1 MLPRYFLG
9 AVIGAGIGASMGY
22 FSSQGG
28 GGTLISNP
36 WLDALVGMLVGL
48 FIISMAS
55 FSPSE
60 GCGESDA
67 ESSRPMG

>member
-1 MLPRYFLG
+1 MLLRYFLG

-28 GGTLISNP
+28 TLISNP
-36 WLDALVGMLVGL
+36 WLGALVGMLAGL
-48 FIISMAS
+48 FIISKAS

-60 GCGESDA
+60 GCEKSDA